1 MLDVEYY
8 KDYRHNYLILKRSNE
23 QKENEYQRKM
33 ITENSIKGLLEC
45 QERHINGELF
55 MYYEITSRQSFS
67 SIYMERSIETETL
80 YQFFLQLKLVND
92 LLQKYLLDEKGLVLF
107 PEYIFQNIE
116 TGEVFFLYYPDAGES
131 SLLELMNFFMEKVNN
146 EDAGAVETVYK
157 IADLIQREQFVLDEV
172 LDWLWEEME
181 EKEGPEKREMP
192 EETERT
198 CEERAKEAACDF
210 KEESGPETDINDR
223 KKLPLLL
230 LGIGGLGIVLL
241 IYIMNTYCLSK
252 MEERLLIIGWS
263 GAVLLIAGVMLHYCC
278 QRFLD
283 KGRINEK
290 SGREPLH
297 KGCVSLE
304 YEMQKPEVTDCGDTV
319 FIPWTDHCENR
330 LYGMDKGN
338 KYHIDLGHLPLTVGK
353 LAGAVDMVIDE
364 QGISR
369 MHARFSR
376 TGSKICITD
385 LNSTNGTFKNGLR
398 LQPNDSEIIEPGDEI
413 RLGKLKFIYR

>member
-8 KDYRHNYLILKRSNE
+8 KDYRHNYLILKRSDE

-33 ITENSIKGLLEC
+33 ITANSIKGLLKC

-67 SIYMERSIETETL
+67 SIYMERSIGTETL
-80 YQFFLQLKLVND
+80 YQFFLQLKLVNE

-107 PEYIFQNIE
+107 PEYIFQNVE
-116 TGEVFFLYYPDAGES
+116 TGEVSFLYYPDAGES
-131 SLLELMNFFMEKVNN
+131 SLLELMNFFMEKVND
-146 EDAGAVETVYK
+146 EDTGAVETVYK
-157 IADLIQREQFVLDEV
+157 AADLIQREQFVLDEV
-172 LDWLWEEME
+172 LDRLWEEME
-181 EKEGPEKREMP
+181 EKERTEKRAMP
-192 EETERT
+192 EETERMYT
-198 CEERAKEAACDF
+198 ESKKEPVCDF
-210 KEESGPETDINDR
+210 EEEADPKTDTGYSQ
-223 KKLPLLL
+223 KLPFLL
-230 LGIGGLGIVLL
+230 LGIGGLGIILL
-241 IYIMNTYCLSK
+241 IYVMNTYCLSK
-252 MEERLLIIGWS
+252 TEEWLLSVGWS
-263 GAVLLIAGVMLHYCC
+263 GAVLLIAGVILRYCYK
-278 QRFLD
+278 RFLD
-283 KGRINEK
+283 KRQVK
-290 SGREPLH
+290 GREYPEPLC
-297 KGCVSLE
+297 KEYAALE
-304 YEMQKPEVTDCGDTV
+304 YEMQKPDVTDCGDTV

-369 MHARFSR
+369 MHVRFSR
-376 TGSKICITD
+376 VGNKICVTD